1 MPVVWANSNAF
12 SAKPNVYLVAI
23 AQQYGVATKELIAT
37 MKGHECLACGT
48 TYCDPWVSPSA
59 CQWLFNLGRPPHN
72 AGWEIPRLG

>member
-72 AGWEIPRLG
+72 AGWGNS